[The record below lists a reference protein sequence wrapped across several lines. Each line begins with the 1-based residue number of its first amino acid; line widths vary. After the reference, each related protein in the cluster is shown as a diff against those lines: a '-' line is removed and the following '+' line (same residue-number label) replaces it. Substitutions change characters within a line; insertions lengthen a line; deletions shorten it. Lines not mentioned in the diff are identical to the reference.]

1 MDDVFPEW
9 AFGNVHCLAEVMFFE
24 ARSDGELGM
33 EAVAKNVLTRHRI
46 GYRGASSVCDVV
58 RARHQYSYLWDD
70 VPDVVVR
77 SELPL
82 YNKVLLFAMELYTL
96 YSGGELPSDYLS
108 VGTCPEG
115 ATHYHRWDVK
125 PRWADR
131 KAGSMIKTCG
141 RIGSHIFYV
150 GN

>member
-1 MDDVFPEW
+1 MDETFPEW

-33 EAVAKNVLTRHRI
+33 EAVAKNVLTRTKL

-58 RARHQYSYLWDD
+58 RARYQYSYLWDD

-77 SELPL
+77 YELSL

-96 YSGGELPSDYLS
+96 YSKGELPLDYLS
-108 VGTCPEG
+108 VGDCLGG

-125 PRWADR
+125 PGWADPES
-131 KAGSMIKTCG
+131 GSMTKTCG
-141 RIGSHIFYV
+141 REGSHIFYV